1 MDNKMN
7 YLTKDEQVNMQ
18 LRLLYEQFGYKK
30 YRMNKFEEYSFYMN
44 NKNFLE
50 SDRIITFTDL
60 DGKLIALKPDVTLS
74 IAKNTKATATQN
86 ERLYYNENVFRV
98 SGMEFKE
105 LKQTGVEFIGHID
118 LYNTLEV
125 INLALSSLA
134 IINDNYILSISH
146 MGFISSIFDEM
157 NLSYS
162 AKKKL
167 TDCLNQKRAHDI
179 DAIAAKYGINDENIL
194 RLKTLI
200 SISGDLSSAIEKAEN
215 LALTDA
221 EKNAVCELKA
231 IAKCFENT
239 NFANKIRLDFSTVS
253 NTDYYNGIMF
263 EGYIEGVARSVITG
277 GRYDYL
283 IQKMGKSDLEAMG
296 FAVNFY
302 TLDRFFKPND
312 KKESPIL
319 VLFDDNTDNL
329 TLFNKVK
336 ELETKGKRVLVEKVK
351 PENNEFDEIID
362 MKGGF

>member
-1 MDNKMN
+1 M
-7 YLTKDEQVNMQ
+7 E

-30 YRMNKFEEYSFYMN
+30 YRMNKFEEYSFYIN

-125 INLALSSLA
+125 INLALSSLE
-134 IINDNYILSISH
+134 IIDDNYILSISH

-167 TDCLNQKRAHDI
+167 IDCLKQKRSHDI
-179 DAIAAKYGINDENIL
+179 DAIAIEYGISDDNIN
-194 RLKTLI
+194 RLKNLI
-200 SISGDLSSAIEKAEN
+200 SICGDLSSAIVKAEC
-215 LALTDA
+215 LAITDA
-221 EKNAVCELKA
+221 EKDAVCELKA
-231 IAKCFENT
+231 ITKCFENT
-239 NFANKIRLDFSTVS
+239 KFANKIRLDFSTVS

-283 IQKMGKSDLEAMG
+283 IKKMGKTDLEAMG

-302 TLDRFFKPND
+302 TLDRFFKPAD
-312 KKESPIL
+312 KNESPVL
-319 VLFDDNTDNL
+319 VLFDNNTDNL
-329 TLFNKVK
+329 ALFNKIK
-336 ELETKGKRVLVEKVK
+336 ELEASGKRVLVEKEK
-351 PENNEFDEIID
+351 PENADFDQIID

>member
-1 MDNKMN
+1 MDNKMQ
-7 YLTKDEQVNMQ
+7 YLTKGEQVNMK

-30 YRMNKFEEYSFYMN
+30 YRMNKFEEYSFYIN

-105 LKQTGVEFIGHID
+105 LNQTGVEFIGHID

-125 INLALSSLA
+125 VNLALSSLA
-134 IINDNYILSISH
+134 IIDDNYILSISH

-162 AKKKL
+162 AKRKIA
-167 TDCLNQKRAHDI
+167 DCLKQKRAHDI
-179 DAIAAKYGINDENIL
+179 DSIASKYGISEENVS
-194 RLKTLI
+194 RLKNLVA
-200 SISGDLSSAIEKAEN
+200 ISGELSSSIAKAEEI
-215 LALTDA
+215 AVTDA
-221 EKNAVCELKA
+221 EKDAVSELKA
-231 IAKCFENT
+231 ISKCFENT

-302 TLDRFFKPND
+302 TLDRFFKPAD
-312 KKESPIL
+312 KNEKPVL
-319 VLFDDNTDNL
+319 VLFDDNTDNIA
-329 TLFNKVK
+329 LFCKVK
-336 ELETKGKRVLVEKVK
+336 RLEASGKKVLVEKDK
-351 PENNEFDEIID
+351 PENIDYDEIID

>member
-1 MDNKMN
+1 MDNKMQ
-7 YLTKDEQVNMQ
+7 YLTKGEQVNMK

-30 YRMNKFEEYSFYMN
+30 YRMNKFEEYSFYIN

-105 LKQTGVEFIGHID
+105 LNQTGVEFIGHID

-125 INLALSSLA
+125 VNLALSSLA
-134 IINDNYILSISH
+134 IIDDNYILSISH

-157 NLSYS
+157 DLSYS
-162 AKKKL
+162 AKKKIA
-167 TDCLNQKRAHDI
+167 DCLKQKRSHDI
-179 DAIAAKYGINDENIL
+179 DAIALKYGICEDNVS
-194 RLKTLI
+194 RLKSLI
-200 SISGDLSSAIEKAEN
+200 SISGDLSSAIIKAEA
-215 LALTDA
+215 LAVTEA
-221 EKNAVCELKA
+221 EISAVEELKA
-231 IAKCFENT
+231 ISKCFENT

-302 TLDRFFKPND
+302 TLDRFFKPTE
-312 KKESPIL
+312 KKDAPVL
-319 VLFDDNTDNL
+319 VLFDDKTDNL
-329 TLFNKVK
+329 TLFQKVK
-336 ELETKGKRVLVEKVK
+336 ELEILGKKVLVEKEK
-351 PENNEFDEIID
+351 PENCGFDEIID

>member
-7 YLTKDEQVNMQ
+7 YLTRDEQVNMK

-30 YRMNKFEEYSFYMN
+30 YRMNKFEEYSFYIN

-74 IAKNTKATATQN
+74 IAKNTKATASQN

-134 IINDNYILSISH
+134 IIDDNYILSISH

-162 AKKKL
+162 AKKQL
-167 TDCLNQKRAHDI
+167 IDCLKQKRAHDI
-179 DAIAAKYGINDENIL
+179 DSIAIEYGISVENIE
-194 RLKTLI
+194 RLKNLI
-200 SISGDLSSAIEKAEN
+200 SICGDFSSAIVKAET
-215 LALTDA
+215 LVITDA
-221 EKNAVCELKA
+221 EKDAVCELKA

-239 NFANKIRLDFSTVS
+239 TFADKIRLDFSTVS

-263 EGYIEGVARSVITG
+263 EGYVEGVARSVITG

-302 TLDRFFKPND
+302 TLDRFFKPTE
-312 KKESPIL
+312 KIESPVL
-319 VLFDDNTDNL
+319 VLFDDKSDNL
-329 TLFNKVK
+329 ALFSKVK
-336 ELETKGKRVLVEKVK
+336 ELENSGKKVLVEKEK
-351 PENNEFDEIID
+351 PENCDFIEIID